1 MPHAGSWT
9 FRLRAV
15 WGISVRE
22 QTARLQQ
29 LRRFSMRFLGIVP
42 AWLVAACLAALA
54 VYVVPRG
61 LEADRLLAI
70 ADDPSAIAA
79 HALNARFDAQTAT
92 TGIEEALAGHDVDLA
107 KSFVDLAAERH
118 VALSPALL
126 MKVQEASIEASSTRH
141 AVKSFAVGLVSGEP
155 TDATSLAGTVAGD
168 LFVFGD
174 IRDAAR
180 EGTRFARGEPHDNL
194 VLGLACV
201 GLAITAGTYAT
212 VGLGT
217 PARLG
222 LTLIKAARKT
232 GRIGAGL
239 ARSTGRLMRGV
250 VDWSA
255 LKGASNLAHPVLALR
270 AARDAVKLERA
281 GKLKALAR
289 DVGKVQAK
297 AGTQAAL
304 DAVKLA
310 QSPADVARI
319 AKLAE
324 KEGSRTR
331 AILKVLGRGA
341 ILLATGAFDLAMWL
355 FGALFSILS
364 FIWGLKRAVERTTER
379 YLRRRKER
387 RLRRYIAV
395 TAH

>member
-1 MPHAGSWT
+1 M
-9 FRLRAV
+9 RL
-15 WGISVRE
+15 
-22 QTARLQQ
+22 
-29 LRRFSMRFLGIVP
+29 SMRILPIGS

-54 VYVVPRG
+54 VYIVPHG
-61 LEADRLLAI
+61 LDANRLLAI
-70 ADDPSAIAA
+70 ANDPPAIAA
-79 HALNARFDAQTAT
+79 HALDTRFDAQTAT
-92 TGIEEALAGHDVDLA
+92 AGIEQALAEHDVDLA
-107 KSFVDLAAERH
+107 NSFIDLAAERH
-118 VALSPALL
+118 VALPSALVAQ
-126 MKVQEASIEASSTRH
+126 VQQETVEASSAGH
-141 AVKSFAVGLVSGEP
+141 KVKSFAVGLVSGEVA
-155 TDATSLAGTVAGD
+155 DGASLAGTLAGD

-180 EGTRFARGEPHDNL
+180 EGGRLAMGEPHDNL

-201 GLAITAGTYAT
+201 GIAITAGTYAT
-212 VGLGT
+212 VGLGA

-222 LTLIKAARKT
+222 LTLIKAARKS

-255 LKGASNLAHPVLALR
+255 LKGAAANLAHPVLAMR
-270 AARDAVKLERA
+270 TAREAVKLERA

-289 DVGKVQAK
+289 DVGKVQAT
-297 AGTQAAL
+297 AGTRAAF

-310 QSPADVARI
+310 QSPRDVARI
-319 AKLAE
+319 GKLAE

-341 ILLATGAFDLAMWL
+341 ILLATGTFDLAMWL
-355 FGALFSILS
+355 LWALFTTLS
-364 FIWGLKRAVERTTER
+364 FAWSLKRAVERTTER

-387 RLRRYIAV
+387 RLRRAIALA
-395 TAH
+395 AH